1 MASGIS
7 LRLYKVLSRNLHNS
21 DDFALKLGESFN
33 GPKESV
39 LAPKGSKHVHT
50 KTHTKAG
57 GAEAK
62 ENWVSVS
69 VSATAN
75 GVGAAASTSYGIT
88 LGQNDV
94 VDYDELA
101 DDMPPIFIISFEL

>member
-1 MASGIS
+1 MKVSTGRESQCS
-7 LRLYKVLSRNLHNS
+7 LLQARNTYT
-21 DDFALKLGESFN
+21 
-33 GPKESV
+33 P
-39 LAPKGSKHVHT
+39 
-50 KTHTKAG
+50 KAG

-69 VSATAN
+69 FSATAN